1 LHAPGRPPRGS
12 GSLHIDLDLADADE
26 ALKQDMLP
34 GLDTPELRL
43 ERGPGVRRQVL
54 HRLAEHRA
62 ALLTSGSAAAPL
74 FTGASSALR
83 PVSEAGSSSMAAI
96 APARL

>member
-1 LHAPGRPPRGS
+1 
-12 GSLHIDLDLADADE
+12 
-26 ALKQDMLP
+26 MLP

-43 ERGPGVRRQVL
+43 ERGPGVRGQV
-54 HRLAEHRA
+54 RTVWRA
-62 ALLTSGSAAAPL
+62 PRRPFTSGSAAAPL